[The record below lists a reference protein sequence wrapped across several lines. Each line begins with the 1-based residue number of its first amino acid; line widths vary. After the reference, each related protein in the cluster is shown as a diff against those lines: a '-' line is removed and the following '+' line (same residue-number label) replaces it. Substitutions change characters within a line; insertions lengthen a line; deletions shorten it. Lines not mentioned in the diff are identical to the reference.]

1 MTKPFWQPA
10 FDPMDALID
19 LRRRVRDIEQNQLAI
34 IQAQNDLGWSMKTL
48 IEQHNLMAKELDH
61 LVNAKQIDT
70 PQAK

>member
-10 FDPMDALID
+10 FDPMDALLD

-48 IEQHNLMAKELDH
+48 IEQHNIMAKELDQI
-61 LVNAKQIDT
+61 LNTKQIDT
-70 PQAK
+70 AQEK